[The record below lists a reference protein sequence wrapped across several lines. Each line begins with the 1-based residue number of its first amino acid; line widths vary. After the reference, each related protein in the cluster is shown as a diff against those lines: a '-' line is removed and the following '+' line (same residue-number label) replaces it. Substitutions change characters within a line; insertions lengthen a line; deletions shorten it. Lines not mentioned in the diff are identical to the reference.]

1 MTDGAQFKTEISL
14 GQINLLMLYFNI
26 NSVTISAQYTDRW
39 QIRGKTWINDWR
51 SIMNAE
57 ASIQGM
63 RGHWMV

>member
-39 QIRGKTWINDWR
+39 QIRGKT
-51 SIMNAE
+51 
-57 ASIQGM
+57 
-63 RGHWMV
+63 